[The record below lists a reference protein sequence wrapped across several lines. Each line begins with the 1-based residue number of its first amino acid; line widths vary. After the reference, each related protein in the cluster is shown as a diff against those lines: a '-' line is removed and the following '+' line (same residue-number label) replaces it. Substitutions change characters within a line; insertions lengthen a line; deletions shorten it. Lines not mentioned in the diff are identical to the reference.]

1 MVQVSGGGG
10 AEFVKET
17 PVCLSPRLNLPVK
30 PRHLHGLFREIP
42 ASSEPPDTSS
52 GFEVHLAWHKR
63 RGWAAVVGGDSCDRV
78 VSLVMVVVSGGMSVL
93 IRNAQALVPV
103 SRSRLRRDAELL
115 LRVLLVTGRSAPP
128 PPPPPP
134 SRLLLSA
141 LCVSSPRIRNLN
153 LHYRGED
160 RATDVL
166 AFPYA
171 QVVAPGVLLEAEDGT
186 GDSLGDVNLG
196 DVYLGVSYIQQSL
209 RAGERFHDALTYV
222 SCSLAGDFI
231 TWHVPFTG
239 LHP

>member
-1 MVQVSGGGG
+1 
-10 AEFVKET
+10 
-17 PVCLSPRLNLPVK
+17 
-30 PRHLHGLFREIP
+30 
-42 ASSEPPDTSS
+42 
-52 GFEVHLAWHKR
+52 
-63 RGWAAVVGGDSCDRV
+63 
-78 VSLVMVVVSGGMSVL
+78 MVVVSGGMSVL

-134 SRLLLSA
+134 RRLLLSA

-209 RAGERFHDALTYV
+209 RAGERFHDALTVTLLHGMCHLLGYTHDTMADWKQMYEKESEV
-222 SCSLAGDFI
+222 LLEYGRITGVTLAPLTAGTF
-231 TWHVPFTG
+231 
-239 LHP
+239 